1 MIKLQR
7 MHRIFYVFFTLF
19 LFSCNDSSQ
28 PKPSG
33 FLALDYENAMYSRV
47 NLDCPF
53 TFEKN
58 NLSNLE
64 SEKLNK
70 PCWIN
75 LDYPRMD
82 AKIYLTYSPIENNL
96 RELLIDA
103 QKLPEKHTIKADL
116 IEASIYVNEENQT
129 FGNFYEVEG
138 DAASQAQFY
147 VTDSTSHFLTGSL
160 YFEVKPNYDSILP
173 AANYLK
179 NDMRHLIETLEWK

>member
-1 MIKLQR
+1 MYRVLL
-7 MHRIFYVFFTLF
+7 MFVFISLI
-19 LFSCNDSSQ
+19 SCSDSTQ

-33 FLALDYENAMYSRV
+33 FLALNYEEPSYSKI

-58 NLSNLE
+58 DISNLE
-64 SEKLNK
+64 IGLSNK
-70 PCWIN
+70 PCWVN
-75 LDYPRMD
+75 LDYPRMN
-82 AKIYLTYSPIENNL
+82 AKIYLTYSPVKDNL

-103 QKLPEKHTIKADL
+103 QKLPEKHTIKADM
-116 IEASIYVNEENQT
+116 IEASVYKNEKNKT

-147 VTDSTSHFLTGSL
+147 MTDSTSHFLTGSI

-173 AANYLK
+173 AANYIK
-179 NDMRHLIETLEWK
+179 KDMRRLVETLEWR

>member
-1 MIKLQR
+1 MR
-7 MHRIFYVFFTLF
+7 SFFLI
-19 LFSCNDSSQ
+19 LFSVFISSCSDSTQ

-33 FLALDYENAMYSRV
+33 FLALDYEDSKYSRV

-58 NLSNLE
+58 DFSNLE
-64 SEKLNK
+64 KNNPNQ
-70 PCWIN
+70 PCWLN
-75 LDYPRMD
+75 LDYPRMN
-82 AKIYLTYSPIENNL
+82 AKIYLTYSPVENNL

-103 QKLPEKHTIKADL
+103 QKLPEKHTIKADM
-116 IEASIYVNEENQT
+116 IEASVYQNEKNQT

-147 VTDSTSHFLTGSL
+147 ITDSTSHFLTASL

-173 AANYLK
+173 AASYLK
-179 NDMRHLIETLEWK
+179 KDMRHLIETLKWK

>member
-1 MIKLQR
+1 MR
-7 MHRIFYVFFTLF
+7 NFFLI
-19 LFSCNDSSQ
+19 LFSVFISSCSDSTQ

-33 FLALDYENAMYSRV
+33 FLALDYEDSKYSRV

-58 NLSNLE
+58 DFSNLE
-64 SEKLNK
+64 KNNPNQ
-70 PCWIN
+70 PCWLN
-75 LDYPRMD
+75 LDYPRMN
-82 AKIYLTYSPIENNL
+82 AKIYLTYSPVENNL

-103 QKLPEKHTIKADL
+103 QKLPEKHTIKADM
-116 IEASIYVNEENQT
+116 IEASVYQNEKNQT

-147 VTDSTSHFLTGSL
+147 ITDSTSHFLTASL

-173 AANYLK
+173 AASYLK
-179 NDMRHLIETLEWK
+179 KDMRHLIETLKWK

>member
-1 MIKLQR
+1 MFKMVLL
-7 MHRIFYVFFTLF
+7 FTLIS
-19 LFSCNDSSQ
+19 LASCSDSTQ

-33 FLALDYENAMYSRV
+33 FLALNYEEPSYSKI

-58 NLSNLE
+58 DFSTLE
-64 SEKLNK
+64 SGNPNQ

-75 LDYPRMD
+75 LDYPRMK
-82 AKIYLTYSPIENNL
+82 AKIYLTYSPVEDNL
-96 RELLIDA
+96 KALLIDA
-103 QKLPEKHTIKADL
+103 QKLPEKHTIKADM
-116 IEASIYVNEENQT
+116 IEASVYQNENNQT

-147 VTDSTSHFLTGSL
+147 MTDSTSHFLTGSI

-173 AANYLK
+173 AANYIK
-179 NDMRHLIETLEWK
+179 KDMRHLVETLEWK

>member
-1 MIKLQR
+1 MR
-7 MHRIFYVFFTLF
+7 NFFLI
-19 LFSCNDSSQ
+19 LFSVFISSCSDSTQ

-33 FLALDYENAMYSRV
+33 FLALDYEDSKYSRV

-58 NLSNLE
+58 DFSNLE
-64 SEKLNK
+64 KNNPNQ
-70 PCWIN
+70 PCWLN
-75 LDYPRMD
+75 LDYPRMN
-82 AKIYLTYSPIENNL
+82 AKIYLTYSPVENNL

-103 QKLPEKHTIKADL
+103 QKLPEKHTIKADM
-116 IEASIYVNEENQT
+116 IEASVYQNEKNQI

-147 VTDSTSHFLTGSL
+147 ITDSTSHFLTASL

-173 AANYLK
+173 AASYLK
-179 NDMRHLIETLEWK
+179 KDMRHLIETLKWK